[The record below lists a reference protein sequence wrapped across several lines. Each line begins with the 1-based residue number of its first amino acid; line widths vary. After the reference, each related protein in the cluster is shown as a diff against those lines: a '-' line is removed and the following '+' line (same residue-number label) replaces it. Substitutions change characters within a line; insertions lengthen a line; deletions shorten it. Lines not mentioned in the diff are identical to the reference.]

1 MLKRNIAHHI
11 FCIRC
16 TCFDP
21 VPVCTCTMMDLVE
34 MAVKLINQ
42 QDKILK
48 VGESVAEAAEMRVT
62 YNI

>member
-1 MLKRNIAHHI
+1 
-11 FCIRC
+11 
-16 TCFDP
+16 
-21 VPVCTCTMMDLVE
+21 MMDLVE